1 MHHVSILHNYSKL
14 SCLAAIGENRQSD
27 LGSQRVLKDNSMKL
41 KGRVVQIQQPKQ
53 QLIALSARSDHEP
66 VGIKK
71 HYSET
76 QITI

>member
-1 MHHVSILHNYSKL
+1 
-14 SCLAAIGENRQSD
+14 
-27 LGSQRVLKDNSMKL
+27 MKL
-41 KGRVVQIQQPKQ
+41 KGRAVQIQQPIQ

>member
-1 MHHVSILHNYSKL
+1 MYPYYIITKKL

-27 LGSQRVLKDNSMKL
+27 LGSQRVLKDNSIKL
-41 KGRVVQIQQPKQ
+41 KGRAVQIQQPIQ
-53 QLIALSARSDHEP
+53 QLIALSARSDHEHA
-66 VGIKK
+66 GIKK